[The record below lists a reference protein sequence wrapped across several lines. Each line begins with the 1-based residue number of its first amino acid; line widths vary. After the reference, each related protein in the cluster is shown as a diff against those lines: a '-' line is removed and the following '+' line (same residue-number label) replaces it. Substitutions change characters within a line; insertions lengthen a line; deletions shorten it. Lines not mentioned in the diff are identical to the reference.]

1 MQKAHIIHKSKKKK
15 TNNKKNTIQFQA
27 CQSFETF
34 F

>member
-1 MQKAHIIHKSKKKK
+1 MQKAHIIHKSKKK